1 MKPKKYVTTLA
12 TAIMLCTLILGFS
25 ACDTTAVNTDEE
37 ITAVETKEELEEEVN
52 QISVGWKIELV
63 YIDYEFD
70 VFRFA
75 LYLRIIDDTNRESLF
90 YIREFEG
97 SFWEGSEIV
106 NEFMP
111 ENTLLRGS
119 SWFAGAG
126 NNFYAILVDGNIVV
140 YEQQVEEGGIFFGFF
155 GFFKEVG
162 RLYLGA
168 NIDIQVMEV
177 LIVRD

>member
-1 MKPKKYVTTLA
+1 MKPKKYATTLA
-12 TAIMLCTLILGFS
+12 TAIVLCALTLGFS
-25 ACDTTAVNTDEE
+25 ACDTTSENTDEE
-37 ITAVETKEELEEEVN
+37 ITAVETKEELAEEVN

-70 VFRFA
+70 IVRFA

-90 YIREFEG
+90 YVSEYEG
-97 SFWEGSEIV
+97 TFWEGDHIA
-106 NEFMP
+106 NDFMP
-111 ENTLLRGS
+111 QNTLLRGMN
-119 SWFAGAG
+119 WFAGSG

-140 YEQQVEEGGIFFGFF
+140 YEQQVEGGYFGFS